1 VTRYYDLA
9 IAAVPKA
16 IAKQAEAKMVSETH
30 EFQKIADAA
39 QGTVREAEK
48 AAKAEGNAEGRAQ
61 GRTEGWVESRAEDVV
76 IVLEARGI
84 GVSSKDRTRIADC
97 TDLQQLGRWLRRAV
111 TADKASDL
119 FVD

>member
-1 VTRYYDLA
+1 
-9 IAAVPKA
+9 
-16 IAKQAEAKMVSETH
+16 MVSETH
-30 EFQKIADAA
+30 EFQSNFFREKVAEAAKDA
-39 QGTVREAEK
+39 VREAEG
-48 AAKAEGNAEGRAQ
+48 AAKAEGEVL
-61 GRTEGWVESRAEDVV
+61 GRTEGQVESRAEDVV

-84 GVSSKDRTRIADC
+84 GVSGKDRARITGC